1 MANASK
7 IIKSSLGLIGSGIGA
22 YTNLSPIEDV
32 EQYNSQAQQLG
43 NSNYQLGS
51 LQSLA
56 DQYAQQNIPQSI
68 TGKDLYN
75 PSAGERFGQLFGSG
89 LSGFMSGY
97 NFADNFTD
105 DMGKTFIQGG
115 SGYNTASGKGYGD
128 LGKAIEEQVSLG
140 RDFSGSEGI
149 NMLMQEFNVPGAK
162 WANGGMMGMMLN
174 NGSMVNAAS
183 GLAMAGINM
192 GLNAI
197 GNARRRKQ
205 AELDAL
211 KYNALRDFSID
222 RNNLD
227 FQRAINDSTDNMFN
241 MAALQMKANGGKI
254 YIKPS
259 KRGTFTTAAKSR
271 GMGVQEFASKVL
283 ANKEDYSTAMVKK
296 ANFARNAA
304 KWHDEG
310 GPLFTNGG
318 IWSNGLTF
326 IGNGGTHEENP
337 FEGVPMGIAPDGIP
351 NLVEEKEVV
360 WTNDEEN
367 SYVFSDRLKVS
378 KKMLDKY
385 MLPSKYEG
393 KSYAEVAK
401 ELSKESEERPNDPIS
416 KKGLEDS
423 MTKLQQ
429 AQEEYKAIKD
439 QEKLEKALAK
449 LTPEEKE
456 MLLAQNAEGMPQ
468 QAMFDKGGILIRK
481 WDEADGDV
489 EKSNKAEKWLETLE
503 ALPSTLMRYTP
514 TLIQGIQALK
524 GNKVDYTNPN
534 LIAANTRNI
543 NFTPLGDYMAL
554 ERLPFVSTIGNKMQ
568 AQQAA
573 TNAAIQNV
581 AANRA
586 AAIPSLLTSSYQG
599 QTALADAAL
608 EAAKYNN
615 MLAQTEAEFNRG
627 TNQTNLT
634 AGLDVA
640 KANQQLAYQSAAQQA
655 AMREAI
661 DQYIS
666 ASDSANMSNFM
677 ESLQNIGR
685 ENLDKK
691 ALQELI
697 ASGIFGAMSDKQ
709 KTALSRGNAYGGKL
723 KRNKRKG
730 LTC

>member
-1 MANASK
+1 MADALK

-56 DQYAQQNIPQSI
+56 DQYAQQNTPQSI
-68 TGKDLYN
+68 TGNDLYN
-75 PSAGERFGQLFGSG
+75 PSAGERFSQMFSSG

-97 NFADNFTD
+97 NFANNFTGN
-105 DMGKTFIQGG
+105 MGSTFIKGKTGF
-115 SGYNTASGKGYGD
+115 NTQTQRGWGPSD
-128 LGKAIEEQVSLG
+128 NSLG
-140 RDFSGSEGI
+140 NVLEGQRKGNTSDFTEEEIRNTFSDPDQFVEGTY
-149 NMLMQEFNVPGAK
+149 A
-162 WANGGMMGMMLN
+162 GGGFLELN
-174 NGSMVNAAS
+174 HGSMVNAAS

-197 GNARRRKQ
+197 ANSKRRRQ
-205 AELDAL
+205 AAQDAL
-211 KYNALRDFSID
+211 RYNALRDFSID

-227 FQRAINDSTDNMFN
+227 LQRAVNDSTDNMFN
-241 MAALQMKANGGKI
+241 MAALQMKANGG
-254 YIKPS
+254 
-259 KRGTFTTAAKSR
+259 T
-271 GMGVQEFASKVL
+271 
-283 ANKEDYSTAMVKK
+283 
-296 ANFARNAA
+296 
-304 KWHDEG
+304 
-310 GPLFTNGG
+310 LFTNGG
-318 IWSNGLTF
+318 EWSTGLNI
-326 IGNGGTHEENP
+326 IGNGGTHEQNP

-351 NLVEEKEVV
+351 NLVEENETIWKG
-360 WTNDEEN
+360 D
-367 SYVFSDRLKVS
+367 YVFSDRLKVS

-393 KSYAEVAK
+393 KSYAEVSK
-401 ELSKESEERPNDPIS
+401 ELAKESEERPNDPIS

-423 MTKLQQ
+423 MAKLQQ
-429 AQEEYKAIKD
+429 AQEEYKAIRD
-439 QEKLEKALAK
+439 QEKLKKALDK
-449 LTPEEKE
+449 LTPEEQE
-456 MLLAQNAEGMPQ
+456 ILLAQNTEGIQQ

-481 WDEADGDV
+481 WDKATGDV
-489 EKSNKAEKWLETLE
+489 EKSKKAEKWLETLE

-581 AANRA
+581 VANRA

-615 MLAQTEAEFNRG
+615 ILAQTEAEFNRG
-627 TNQTNLT
+627 TNQANLT
-634 AGLDVA
+634 AGLEVA
-640 KANQQLAYQSAAQQA
+640 KDNQQIALDSAYKQA